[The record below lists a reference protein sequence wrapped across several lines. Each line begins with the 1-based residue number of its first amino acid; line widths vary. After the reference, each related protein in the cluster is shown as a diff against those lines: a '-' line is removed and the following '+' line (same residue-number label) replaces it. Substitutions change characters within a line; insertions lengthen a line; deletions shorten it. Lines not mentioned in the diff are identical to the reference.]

1 MAARQAPPHIAP
13 PIAPAAIDEVI
24 GIVWM
29 CASVFEP
36 MRNKKWPSR
45 VRQRFTKE
53 HAGTDKMR
61 QVMVHNED
69 ELMRSVSVTPD
80 QMDSASSAERAV
92 ACGILWAT
100 EFVDDSQ
107 MSL

>member
-1 MAARQAPPHIAP
+1 MVAKHAPPHIAP
-13 PIAPAAIDEVI
+13 PIAPTAADEAK

-36 MRNKKWPSR
+36 MRNRVWPSR

-53 HAGTDKMR
+53 HAGTDEMR
-61 QVMVHNED
+61 HVMVHNED

-80 QMDSASSAERAV
+80 QVDSASSAERA
-92 ACGILWAT
+92 AGCGVLWVT
-100 EFVDDSQ
+100 ESMDDSK